1 MNEALQQ
8 SLYDKLSRE
17 QDKYRDWLK
26 GQPPEEI
33 LHHSYEYTVREDIL
47 MCMEELTLSEAET
60 RALLLSPSPMAILYD
75 KFSDLETGY
84 MDTIRDSIEDTAKDE
99 AKKLRELPVYPY
111 PADHARENGELDVYR
126 ASFRA
131 NVSCKDAIEA
141 AIRDNYHDNRL
152 DTAAVGQVSEQF
164 GQERMLYVLAATVR
178 HFDYDGRISRD
189 NKRWANAIPVYENKD
204 GMRELYPWY
213 TEDAF
218 IEVSDEVAAFLEEDK
233 RLQINYAQY
242 IRDNRAFYSLDA
254 GDGIEAEALNLPE
267 QPDEALERMELE
279 RLLKEGLAQ
288 LTPAQR
294 RRVIAYIV
302 GELSQLQIAAR
313 ENTTQPAVH
322 HSVRKGLSHLKRILK
337 NFD

>member
-1 MNEALQQ
+1 MW
-8 SLYDKLSRE
+8 LS
-17 QDKYRDWLK
+17 
-26 GQPPEEI
+26 
-33 LHHSYEYTVREDIL
+33 
-47 MCMEELTLSEAET
+47 A
-60 RALLLSPSPMAILYD
+60 ALL
-75 KFSDLETGY
+75 
-84 MDTIRDSIEDTAKDE
+84 R
-99 AKKLRELPVYPY
+99 RRLPL
-111 PADHARENGELDVYR
+111 PAAL
-126 ASFRA
+126 
-131 NVSCKDAIEA
+131 
-141 AIRDNYHDNRL
+141 RL
-152 DTAAVGQVSEQF
+152 DSTA
-164 GQERMLYVLAATVR
+164 TP
-178 HFDYDGRISRD
+178 
-189 NKRWANAIPVYENKD
+189 NKNIQTEEYN
-204 GMRELYPWY
+204 MTTINLRELYPWY
-213 TEDAF
+213 TEDTF

-254 GDGIEAEALNLPE
+254 GDGIEADALNLPE

-302 GELSQLQIAAR
+302 GGLSQLQIAAR